1 MLQKSLI
8 KFNQYESEMLKSN
21 LFHAVLSVLENTIL
35 SGSWH

>member
-8 KFNQYESEMLKSN
+8 KFNQYESEMLQSN
-21 LFHAVLSVLENTIL
+21 LFQPVLSVLENTIL